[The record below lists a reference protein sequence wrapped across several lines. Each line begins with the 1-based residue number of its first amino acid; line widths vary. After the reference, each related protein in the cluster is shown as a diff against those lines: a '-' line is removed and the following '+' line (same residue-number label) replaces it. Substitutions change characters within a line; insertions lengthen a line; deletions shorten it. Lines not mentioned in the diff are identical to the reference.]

1 MADRLR
7 LHQVPADSFEAAVPF
22 DLVLRVDA
30 TWAFEALA
38 AADEHR
44 DLWLGGYHDVL
55 GFVTLLLRP
64 TER

>member
-1 MADRLR
+1 M
-7 LHQVPADSFEAAVPF
+7 PF

-30 TWAFEALA
+30 AWAFEALA